1 VSALCRNQMHS
12 ILAEDLASEA
22 SRFLERRRQQAA
34 VWARGERAEEEAAWC
49 AALRRAFARVDALS
63 PLACACGAAI
73 VPRCACPLSGTT
85 SAIVGSTAVVAL
97 VVGARVV
104 VANCGDSRAV
114 LCRGPHGAPPVP
126 LSVDHKVRLLFLPW
140 STITDVSVDSGQPS
154 GHHGFSFSSLSCFD
168 VCVDSLLPVRE
179 SFGVVRASLR
189 R

>member
-63 PLACACGAAI
+63 PLACACGAAT

-126 LSVDHKVRLLFLPW
+126 LSVDHKVRPSFLALVERRLGMLRTCRLTRAIQAVTTVFLFLVPRVL
-140 STITDVSVDSGQPS
+140 I
-154 GHHGFSFSSLSCFD
+154 
-168 VCVDSLLPVRE
+168 SLLTR
-179 SFGVVRASLR
+179 S
-189 R
+189 